1 MYGEQIAAL
10 NQGNKN
16 KINSIIDVVA
26 PLGTISTAGE
36 TKTFVVKGDKDA
48 VFSIQ
53 AKRASAVAEL
63 YNFETDAFSATI
75 TSKSRLKNQKPGTF
89 SVVLPSNASG
99 DTYTIEIF
107 AEPHYNTRFSF
118 GRNPYRYAF
127 NITQSTSN
135 VTVTFKTTALGKATA
150 TTLDTFTGVP
160 SSSSV
165 AGEVKLVRDKQLS
178 FTSHADDY
186 GLIITDP
193 TDRDQQL
200 NGKWDDSA
208 LYLEATEN
216 NVGGTAADS
225 NQVVVADLT
234 DLGVGMELTYITGTT
249 APGSAT
255 TVTAIDTATK
265 TLTLSRN
272 QAITSGHTMTFRA
285 YGTKVINN
293 ASGINC
299 TVKYGTVRAE
309 QVSTTVRTALT
320 GDNATV
326 NVNGTGGFGVAENI
340 NGTAVTLNSS
350 AVKNE
355 HDAAVTRLSGVSGH
369 TTQGTLT
376 LANAV
381 FGVCS
386 VGTIIYVVGSS
397 NKIYITGDI
406 LVTKYPS
413 ANKDVFIDLS
423 KIFTAGTN
431 S

>member
-1 MYGEQIAAL
+1 MYGEQ
-10 NQGNKN
+10 NKN
-16 KINSIIDVVA
+16 NEINYITDVVA
-26 PLGTISTAGE
+26 PQGTISTAGE
-36 TKTFVVKGDKDA
+36 TKTFIVKGSNDA
-48 VFSIQ
+48 NFSIQ
-53 AKRASAVAEL
+53 VKRASAAAEL
-63 YNFETDAFSATI
+63 YNFEENTFSATI

-89 SVVLPSNASG
+89 SVILPSNASG

-107 AEPHYNTRFSF
+107 AEPHYNTQFSF

-127 NITQSTSN
+127 NLTQSTSN

-160 SSSSV
+160 NSSSRG
-165 AGEVKLVRDKQLS
+165 GEIKFVRDKQLS
-178 FTSHADDY
+178 FTSHNDDY

-193 TDRDQQL
+193 TDREQL
-200 NGKWDDSA
+200 NGTWDHSA

-225 NQVVVADLT
+225 NQVEVADLT
-234 DLGVGMELTYITGTT
+234 DLCVGMELTYITGTT

-255 TVTAIDTATK
+255 TITAIDTATK

-285 YGTKVINN
+285 YGTKVINK
-293 ASGINC
+293 ASGVNC

-320 GDNATV
+320 GTNATID
-326 NVNGTGGFGVAENI
+326 VNGTGGFGVGA
-340 NGTAVTLNSS
+340 NGNAVAVTLNST
-350 AVKNE
+350 VVQNNE
-355 HDAAVTRLSGVSGH
+355 DTSVTRLSGVSGH

-376 LANAV
+376 LTNAV
-381 FGVCS
+381 FNICS
-386 VGTIIYVVGSS
+386 VGTIIYAVGSS

-413 ANKDVFIDLS
+413 ANKDIFLDLS
-423 KIFTAGTN
+423 KIFTAGSN